1 MTALDAT
8 QLNEPWHRAPRRC
21 GRGAHQI
28 LHLCAF
34 GEGERI
40 LYIDSQ
46 IANSTLDLRVAEQ
59 DLHGAQVTCL
69 LIDDGCLGSARR
81 MGSVILRTQSDPG
94 HPLVNK
100 SSILPSADMIG
111 VIDTARED
119 ELVKRAASAFE
130 PGQNAAAGGLKELE
144 LNGPA
149 GLLLA
154 DGRAGPNPTAP
165 YKGPHL
171 DLHQRTPRPVHISSR
186 V

>member
-1 MTALDAT
+1 MAFQARVYLQRPHETSSTPIGKVLV
-8 QLNEPWHRAPRRC
+8 E
-21 GRGAHQI
+21 I
-28 LHLCAF
+28 LPP
-34 GEGERI
+34 
-40 LYIDSQ
+40 
-46 IANSTLDLRVAEQ
+46 
-59 DLHGAQVTCL
+59 
-69 LIDDGCLGSARR
+69 GS
-81 MGSVILRTQSDPG
+81 
-94 HPLVNK
+94 PL
-100 SSILPSADMIG
+100 ILPSADMIG